1 MKKEDIYEK
10 LIMQTII
17 FESED
22 VIIASDPDPEDP
34 YNGEIP

>member
-22 VIIASDPDPEDP
+22 VIIASDPEDT
-34 YNGEIP
+34 YNGEKP

>member
-10 LIMQTII
+10 LIMQTIV

-22 VIIASDPDPEDP
+22 VIIASDPEDP
-34 YNGEIP
+34 LNGERT

>member
-22 VIIASDPDPEDP
+22 VITASDPEDP
-34 YNGEIP
+34 YNGEKP